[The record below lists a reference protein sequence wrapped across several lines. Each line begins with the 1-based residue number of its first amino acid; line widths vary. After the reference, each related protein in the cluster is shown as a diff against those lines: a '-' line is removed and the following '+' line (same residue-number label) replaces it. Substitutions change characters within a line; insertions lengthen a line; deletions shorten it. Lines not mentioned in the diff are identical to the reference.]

1 LDKRG
6 GRGGFVVR
14 KGRMVGL
21 EIAKVV
27 VNILLK
33 IILLCLSFYLVDI
46 LLNVMIHLVCCE
58 KLRLEIVIK

>member
-1 LDKRG
+1 LWWVMTWMAEKPENG
-6 GRGGFVVR
+6 T
-14 KGRMVGL
+14 KN
-21 EIAKVV
+21 KVLYD
-27 VNILLK
+27 ILLK